1 MKTQKTNCPQLHSSV
16 TILISRL
23 WYLKSQDGCL
33 RRLLCPGILFNN
45 QMRPRYDWW
54 HFLVHNSTWKP
65 LLKMIFQ
72 AMVDPLPKERWNSTA
87 ASCSSNTIGPLCSDV
102 IEKNWNFCTAPS
114 AGFDQIGN
122 QNPGHWEDQH
132 FENVT
137 LQVIRHLSPGHF
149 YGQYWKTSEWYCT
162 AESIIWDARLYT
174 EMGRLT
180 ISTEMVLDFSIC
192 TFQNL
197 LYCVQEIEHD
207 WHF

>member
-1 MKTQKTNCPQLHSSV
+1 MASSQKMAGLV
-16 TILISRL
+16 TKMS
-23 WYLKSQDGCL
+23 
-33 RRLLCPGILFNN
+33 
-45 QMRPRYDWW
+45 QMRAVGASEAKWVPAQVMVSKEPRWVPAEVIVPRDS
-54 HFLVHNSTWKP
+54 LQQPDATT
-65 LLKMIFQ
+65 

-102 IEKNWNFCTAPS
+102 IEKNWDSCNAPS
-114 AGFDQIGN
+114 AGYDQIGN